1 MQQLKLEQMEEN
13 TQIKVDSKQV
23 VITEN
28 NAGQRIDNFLIRY
41 FGKIPNSRIYQMLR
55 KGEVRVNKRRT
66 RQSYKL
72 EVNDVDSRGW

>member
-1 MQQLKLEQMEEN
+1 MKEN

-55 KGEVRVNKRRT
+55 KGIFCI
-66 RQSYKL
+66 
-72 EVNDVDSRGW
+72 

>member
-1 MQQLKLEQMEEN
+1 MKEN

-28 NAGQRIDNFLIRY
+28 NARQRIDNFLIRY

-66 RQSYKL
+66 RQS
-72 EVNDVDSRGW
+72 